1 MPVLSKKTL
10 HLKERCLL
18 LRGREF
24 KTSID
29 QRGGLP
35 KWVSISVRPRPS
47 RAFPMLKEAHRS

>member
-29 QRGGLP
+29 QRGRVAQVGFD
-35 KWVSISVRPRPS
+35 IG
-47 RAFPMLKEAHRS
+47 